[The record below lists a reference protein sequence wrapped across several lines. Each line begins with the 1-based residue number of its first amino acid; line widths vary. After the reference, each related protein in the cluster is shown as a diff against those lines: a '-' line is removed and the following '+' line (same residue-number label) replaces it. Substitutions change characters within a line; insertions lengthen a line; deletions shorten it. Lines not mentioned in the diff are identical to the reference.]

1 MKNIILGKTNISV
14 PAISV
19 GCMRLNS
26 LDENGATDFVANA
39 VEKGLTFFDHADIYG
54 DGECE
59 KLFAKAMKNAHID
72 REKLFIESKCG
83 IVPGRMYDFPM
94 TIL

>member
-26 LDENGATDFVANA
+26 LDENGATDFVATQL
-39 VEKGLTFFDHADIYG
+39 KRDLLSLTMPIFTATAS
-54 DGECE
+54 
-59 KLFAKAMKNAHID
+59 AKSCLL
-72 REKLFIESKCG
+72 RQ
-83 IVPGRMYDFPM
+83 
-94 TIL
+94 